1 MEKSTIAAVK
11 KVLPLGGRL
20 KLAGVRT
27 SKNRKVK
34 RSPVTERSRQGG
46 DKEEKEE
53 KDEDE
58 EKEIDLRE
66 IINKKNKKNSERYLP
81 MYMCSCVFVPAHG
94 GNCFK
99 RAVLIPYV
107 VSYACI

>member
-1 MEKSTIAAVK
+1 MK

-34 RSPVTERSRQGG
+34 RSPVAERSQERG
-46 DKEEKEE
+46 DLEEQEEE
-53 KDEDE
+53 KDEDK

-66 IINKKNKKNSERYLP
+66 IINRKNKKSSERY
-81 MYMCSCVFVPAHG
+81 
-94 GNCFK
+94 
-99 RAVLIPYV
+99 RVLLKCPG
-107 VSYACI
+107 